1 MRRERHSATLAAVSN
16 HHPAAGKRTIASE
29 LVPGVSYA
37 LDRQLGEGGMAIA
50 YFATRHSPR
59 GSTPVVLKIT
69 RPETM
74 LREGETALASFR
86 KEAVALGRLNE
97 QVPPNPCVVR
107 LIDTGELEQQIG
119 RQRVQ
124 VPWLALEY
132 IHGGAEGTT
141 LFQRMN
147 FSLNE
152 TGEAFDVA
160 RAARAIQCIA
170 SGLTAI
176 HEVGV
181 VHRDLSPSNVLCC
194 GFGESELFKIADFGI
209 ARAEGVNVTFG
220 DVAFGTPGYS
230 APEQTFEDPLG
241 IGPWS
246 DVFSLAALAFY
257 LLTGEDYFPVKS
269 ATDCLLLARDTEN
282 RRQLLDCPALCA
294 ALKRDPVACAAIDE
308 LIRAATVVAVNQRP
322 QRANTLATM
331 LLPWL
336 ASRSTGSRSAARR
349 VESVVSVNA
358 SLDPRHWSW
367 SMRHPGGDRVIRSA
381 AWGSDGQCL
390 VSTTVGL
397 EFWNG
402 DDWAAAPGTLELRGS
417 STQIVHRLGPGDW
430 LLCDATSKLAI
441 YSALERPRP
450 IAPPLLEAEP
460 IDCSGDPDDLFVLV
474 GLTPSGPVLQ
484 TCSAGRWLKPMPV
497 EARYLASCARVADDA
512 WLVVGRSRAGSPYLA
527 LFRPLLWELIEL
539 PSPPGRA
546 MVSAAALAERGFG
559 LAGGSS
565 GSVVRYEAAAPGP
578 PRTQLTSL
586 PGEPDISA
594 VAVDVLGREWVAT
607 QGKLWVRDLG
617 EPGSTSQEPFS
628 VGWSDDELTTPLVSL
643 FADAGL
649 LIALTVEGGIL
660 EGRSSSST
668 ETRRSSA

>member
-1 MRRERHSATLAAVSN
+1 MAV
-16 HHPAAGKRTIASE
+16 
-29 LVPGVSYA
+29 
-37 LDRQLGEGGMAIA
+37 A

-74 LREGETALASFR
+74 LREGETALTSFR

-107 LIDTGELEQQIG
+107 LVDTGVLEQQIG
-119 RQRVQ
+119 RDRVH

-141 LFQRMN
+141 LFQRMQ

-152 TGEAFDVA
+152 AGEAFDVA

-170 SGLTAI
+170 GGLTAI

-220 DVAFGTPGYS
+220 DIAFGTPGYS

-257 LLTGEDYFPVKS
+257 VLTGEDYFPVKS
-269 ATDCLLLARDTEN
+269 ATDCLLHARNTEN
-282 RRQLLDCPALCA
+282 RRKLQDCPALCDE
-294 ALKRDPVACAAIDE
+294 LKDDPAACAAIDE
-308 LIRAATVVAVNQRP
+308 LICSATQVRGNLRP
-322 QRANTLATM
+322 QRASALATM
-331 LLPWL
+331 LVPWL
-336 ASRSTGSRSAARR
+336 ASRSTSSRSHTRR
-349 VESVVSVNA
+349 VESVM
-358 SLDPRHWSW
+358 SLTATLNPRHWSW

-390 VSTTVGL
+390 VSTAQGL

-402 DDWAAAPGTLELRGS
+402 DDWVAAPGTLELSGS
-417 STQIVHRLGPGDW
+417 STRVVHRLGPGEW
-430 LLCDATSKLAI
+430 LLCDGASKLAI

-450 IAPPLLEAEP
+450 IAPPLIAAEP

-474 GLTPSGPVLQ
+474 GLTAQGPILQ

-497 EARYLASCARVADDA
+497 QARYVASCARISDDA
-512 WLVVGRSRAGSPYLA
+512 WLVAGRSNSGSPYLA
-527 LFRPLLWELIEL
+527 LFRPLLWELTEMA
-539 PSPPGRA
+539 PPPGRA
-546 MVSAAALAERGFG
+546 MVSAAGLAERNFG

-565 GSVVRYEAAAPGP
+565 GLVVHYECPPQGP
-578 PRTQLTSL
+578 PRTSITSL
-586 PGEPDISA
+586 PGAPDISA
-594 VAVDVLGREWVAT
+594 VAVDVLGREWVGT

-617 EPGSTSQEPFS
+617 EPDATSLEPFAL
-628 VGWSDDELTTPLVSL
+628 GWSDAEFTTPLVSL

-660 EGRSSSST
+660 EGRSSSAA
-668 ETRRSSA
+668 ETRRSNA